1 MTNKTSAMRYARAL
15 LDVAIAERA
24 DLDRIEQD
32 LVDVAGLLTQY
43 PALGDA
49 LLNPVVPVARKRAAV
64 AALTALSQLTPMV
77 GKLIAMLADR
87 DRLVL
92 VADLPAAYR
101 DRLLAHRNV
110 IRAEITT
117 TVPLPED
124 RAKSVEASLASATGR
139 TVSLTTKVDPSIIG
153 GVVARIGSRVYDGSL
168 ATQLAKLKGR
178 LAENR

>member
-15 LDVAIAERA
+15 LDVAITERA

-32 LVDVAGLLTQY
+32 LVGFAGLLAQY
-43 PALGDA
+43 PALADA

-64 AALTALSQLTPMV
+64 AELTALSQLTPMV

-92 VADLPAAYR
+92 IADLPAAYR

-117 TVPLPED
+117 TVPLPEE

-153 GVVARIGSRVYDGSL
+153 GVVARIGSTVYDGSI
-168 ATQLAKLKGR
+168 TRQLQKIRQQLGEGA
-178 LAENR
+178 

>member
-15 LDVAIAERA
+15 LDVAITERA

-32 LVDVAGLLTQY
+32 LVGIADLFSQY
-43 PALGDA
+43 PALGHA

-64 AALTALSQLTPMV
+64 AKLTALSQLTPMV
-77 GKLIAMLADR
+77 AKLIAMLADR

-101 DRLLAHRNV
+101 DRLLTHRNV

-117 TVPLPED
+117 TVPLPEE
-124 RAKSVEASLASATGR
+124 RAKGVAASLERATGR
-139 TVSLTTKVDPSIIG
+139 TVALTTKVDPSILG
-153 GVVARIGSRVYDGSL
+153 GVVARIGSTVYDGSI
-168 ATQLAKLKGR
+168 TRQLQKIRQQLGEGA
-178 LAENR
+178 

>member
-15 LDVAIAERA
+15 LDVAITERA

-32 LVDVAGLLTQY
+32 LVGIADLLTQY
-43 PALGDA
+43 PALGHA

-64 AALTALSQLTPMV
+64 AELTALGQLTPMV
-77 GKLIAMLADR
+77 AKLIAMLADR

-101 DRLLAHRNV
+101 DRLLTHRNV

-117 TVPLPED
+117 TVPLPEE
-124 RAKSVEASLASATGR
+124 RAKGVAASLENATGR
-139 TVSLTTKVDPSIIG
+139 TVALTTKVDSSILG
-153 GVVARIGSRVYDGSL
+153 GVVARIGSTVYDGSI
-168 ATQLAKLKGR
+168 TRQLQKIRQQLGEGA
-178 LAENR
+178 

>member
-15 LDVAIAERA
+15 LDVAITERA

-32 LVDVAGLLTQY
+32 LVGIADLFTQY
-43 PALGDA
+43 PALGHA

-64 AALTALSQLTPMV
+64 AELTALSQLTPMV
-77 GKLIAMLADR
+77 AKLLAMLADR

-101 DRLLAHRNV
+101 DRLLTHRNV

-117 TVPLPED
+117 TVPLPEE
-124 RAKSVEASLASATGR
+124 RATGVAASLESATGR
-139 TVSLTTKVDPSIIG
+139 TVALTTKVDPSILG
-153 GVVARIGSRVYDGSL
+153 GVVARIGSTVYDGSI
-168 ATQLAKLKGR
+168 TRQLQKIRQQLGEGA
-178 LAENR
+178 

>member
-15 LDVAIAERA
+15 LDVAIAEKA

-32 LVDVAGLLTQY
+32 LVGVAGLLTQY
-43 PALGDA
+43 PALADA

-64 AALTALSQLTPMV
+64 AELTALSQLTPMV

-117 TVPLPED
+117 TVPLSEE
-124 RAKSVEASLASATGR
+124 RAKGVEASLAAATGR

-153 GVVARIGSRVYDGSL
+153 GVVARIGSTVYDGSI
-168 ATQLAKLKGR
+168 TRQLQKIRQQLGEGA
-178 LAENR
+178 

>member
-1 MTNKTSAMRYARAL
+1 MTNKTSA
-15 LDVAIAERA
+15 AEKA

-32 LVDVAGLLTQY
+32 LVGVAGLLTQY
-43 PALGDA
+43 PALADA

-64 AALTALSQLTPMV
+64 AELTALSQLTPMV

-101 DRLLAHRNV
+101 DRLLAHRN
-110 IRAEITT
+110 EITT
-117 TVPLPED
+117 TVPLSEE
-124 RAKSVEASLASATGR
+124 RAKGVEASLATATGR

-153 GVVARIGSRVYDGSL
+153 GVVARIGSTVYDGSI
-168 ATQLAKLKGR
+168 TRQLQKIRQQLGEGA
-178 LAENR
+178 

>member
-1 MTNKTSAMRYARAL
+1 MTNKTAAMRYARAL
-15 LDVAIAERA
+15 LDVAIQERA

-32 LVDVAGLLTQY
+32 LTGLAGLFAQY
-43 PALGDA
+43 PALSAA
-49 LLNPVVPVARKRAAV
+49 LLNPVVPVSRKRATV
-64 AALTALSQLTPMV
+64 AELTALSQPTPMV

-117 TVPLPED
+117 TVPLSED
-124 RAKSVEASLASATGR
+124 RARGVEAGLATATGR

-153 GVVARIGSRVYDGSL
+153 GVVARIGSTVYDGSI
-168 ATQLAKLKGR
+168 TRQLQKIREQLGGA
-178 LAENR
+178 

>member
-15 LDVAIAERA
+15 LDVAITEKA
-24 DLDRIEQD
+24 DLDRIEQE
-32 LVDVAGLLTQY
+32 LAGMAGLFTQY
-43 PALGDA
+43 PALA
-49 LLNPVVPVARKRAAV
+49 HVLLNPVVPVPRKRAAV
-64 AALTALSQLTPMV
+64 AELTALSQLTPMV

-124 RAKSVEASLASATGR
+124 RAKGVTASLASATGR
-139 TVSLTTKVDPSIIG
+139 TVSLTTRVDPSIIG
-153 GVVARIGSRVYDGSL
+153 GVVARIGSTVYDGSI
-168 ATQLAKLKGR
+168 TRQLQKIREQLGEGA
-178 LAENR
+178 

>member
-15 LDVAIAERA
+15 LDVAIAEKA

-32 LVDVAGLLTQY
+32 LVGVAGLLTQY
-43 PALGDA
+43 PALADA

-64 AALTALSQLTPMV
+64 AELTALSQLTPMV

-117 TVPLPED
+117 TVPRSSESGTVAPKSPRPSRFPRSAPKASR
-124 RAKSVEASLASATGR
+124 RAWRRPPAGPCR
-139 TVSLTTKVDPSIIG
+139 
-153 GVVARIGSRVYDGSL
+153 
-168 ATQLAKLKGR
+168 
-178 LAENR
+178 